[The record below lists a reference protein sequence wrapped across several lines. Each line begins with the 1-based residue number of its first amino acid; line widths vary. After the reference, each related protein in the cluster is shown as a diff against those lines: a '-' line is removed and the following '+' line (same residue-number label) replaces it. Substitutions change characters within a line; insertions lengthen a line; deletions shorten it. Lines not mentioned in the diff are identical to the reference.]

1 MKDINQ
7 VVILAGGKGTRMRE
21 MTHDLPK
28 PMVEIGK
35 MPVLEHLINIFIKYK
50 NFNFIICSGY
60 LSEYI
65 EDYFSSFKN
74 VKVIYT
80 GEETNTGGRVF
91 KVAEHLE
98 DSFIV
103 TYGDGLANVNIDEL
117 IKFHNSKKL
126 SEQLL
131 LQIPVLDLG

>member
-1 MKDINQ
+1 
-7 VVILAGGKGTRMRE
+7 
-21 MTHDLPK
+21 
-28 PMVEIGK
+28 

-98 DSFIV
+98 DS
-103 TYGDGLANVNIDEL
+103 L
-117 IKFHNSKKL
+117 
-126 SEQLL
+126 
-131 LQIPVLDLG
+131 

>member
-117 IKFHNSKKL
+117 IKFHNSKNYRNNYCYK
-126 SEQLL
+126 SC
-131 LQIPVLDLG
+131 I